1 MCLRL
6 MVTLNSSVV
15 AGATFQSW
23 HRHRHFG
30 RMASHLAGLAKA
42 VSGDEF
48 IVILGLCAETLRG
61 SAYICVT
68 GCWSLEDEAALS
80 TASTR
85 FSAGLATASVMTTE
99 IDESRVP
106 RGSSD
111 CDAPQSWRHPT
122 HRWAYQARVDKQAR
136 QAAKRKRVCALHTSR
151 ALG

>member
-42 VSGDEF
+42 VSVDEF
-48 IVILGLCAETLRG
+48 IVILGLCVEMQRLHL
-61 SAYICVT
+61 CD
-68 GCWSLEDEAALS
+68 WMLEDEAALR

-99 IDESRVP
+99 IDESR
-106 RGSSD
+106 GSSD
-111 CDAPQSWRHPT
+111 C
-122 HRWAYQARVDKQAR
+122 WAMVGICLLLMCWD
-136 QAAKRKRVCALHTSR
+136 LT
-151 ALG
+151 G